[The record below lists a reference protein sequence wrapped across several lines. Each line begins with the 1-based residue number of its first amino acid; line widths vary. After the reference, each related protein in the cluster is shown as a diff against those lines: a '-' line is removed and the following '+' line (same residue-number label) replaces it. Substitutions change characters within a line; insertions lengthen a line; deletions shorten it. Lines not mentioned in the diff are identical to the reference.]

1 MTISLKFDQSSSGQL
16 EGIND
21 AGIETFAGDHL
32 GSLAREQGQNSLD
45 AKRQGAAGPVE
56 VEYKLIEIDSGKL
69 PGAPELLKAV
79 KNAEAFWSEP
89 GRNHEK
95 TLQILGK
102 AKALLK
108 SSTVS
113 ILRISDTNTTGLRGS
128 DLQLKGDWFTLTKAS
143 GVSLKDKGKGGSYGI
158 GKNVFWLNS
167 RLRTVYFSTS
177 DMDGLSAFQG
187 VVKLVSHPLPNKE
200 ISRAVGFYGIES
212 GFAPIRDAADI
223 PKVFRC
229 ADVGTSIFVA
239 GFEADEGWAEALRSA
254 FAEYFFVA
262 FHNDLLRV
270 LIGNIEVSAANI
282 AEVVEDLAQKQPDR
296 YGDLKSYYDALTSP
310 DAKVIKHEFER
321 IGKVQLRL
329 LVRDGAPKRIAMFRG
344 TGMRIFE
351 RKGFRTPVEFA
362 GVFLCQ
368 NDKGNEF
375 LRHLEPPSHNNWEP
389 ERSDSPKDATEEMSA
404 LYAWLRKEVAEL
416 NPISAIDRLEVP
428 GLEKYLPDE
437 SDDGFDDN
445 ASIGEGDPK
454 PPAPRVLEGKNRLPR
469 TPRVTGPGEEDDDD
483 DDRRRKSKKKK
494 KRHRKPGSGD
504 GKPIDAD
511 YRIFKVP
518 DADATYAMRLR
529 IPEKGK
535 YSISLASVGD
545 DGRAEGV
552 VPENP
557 ALFRSN
563 KTQKVKKKA
572 SVIGPVAFT
581 KAGVVEFHFD
591 LPSAVPLS
599 LTARIHEH

>member
-1 MTISLKFDQSSSGQL
+1 MTIGLKFDQSSSGQL

-45 AKRQGAAGPVE
+45 AKRQGATGPVE
-56 VEYKLIEIDSGKL
+56 VEYKLLEIDTGEL

-79 KNAEAFWSEP
+79 KSAEAFWSEP

-108 SSTVS
+108 SSAVPV
-113 ILRISDTNTTGLRGS
+113 LRISDTNTTGLRGS
-128 DLQLKGDWFTLTKAS
+128 DLQLKGDWFALTKAS

-187 VVKLVSHPLPNKE
+187 VVKLVSHPLPNGE

-212 GFAPIRDAADI
+212 GFAPIRDPRAT

-229 ADVGTSIFVA
+229 TDVGTSIFVA
-239 GFEADEGWAEALRSA
+239 GFEAEAGWAEALRSA
-254 FAEYFFVA
+254 FAENFFVA

-270 LIGNIEVSAANI
+270 LIGKVEVSAANI
-282 AEVVEDLAQKQPDR
+282 ADVVEDLAQKRPDR
-296 YGDLKSYYDALTSP
+296 YGDLKNYYDALTSP
-310 DAKVIKHEFER
+310 DAKVIEHEFER

-375 LRHLEPPSHNNWEP
+375 LRHLEPPSHNDWEP
-389 ERSDSPKDATEEMSA
+389 ERSDSPKDAAEEMSA
-404 LYAWLRKEVAEL
+404 LYAWLRKAVGEL
-416 NPISAIDRLEVP
+416 NPITAIDQLEVP

-437 SDDGFDDN
+437 SDELFDDN
-445 ASIGEGDPK
+445 AAIGEGDPK
-454 PPAPRVLEGKNRLPR
+454 PPAPRVLEGKSRLPR
-469 TPRVTGPGEEDDDD
+469 TPPVKGPGDEDDDD
-483 DDRRRKSKKKK
+483 DEKRGRRKSKKKK
-494 KRHRKPGSGD
+494 PRKPGPGE
-504 GKPIDAD
+504 GTPIEAD
-511 YRIFKVP
+511 YRIFKMP
-518 DADATYAMRLR
+518 DADATYAMRFR
-529 IPEKGK
+529 IPAKGK

-552 VPENP
+552 VPENA
-557 ALFRSN
+557 ALLRGN
-563 KTQKVKKKA
+563 KTQRIKNTA

-581 KAGVVEFHFD
+581 KAGVVEFQFD
-591 LPSAVPLS
+591 LTSAVPLS
-599 LTARIHEH
+599 LTARVHEH